1 MKTIAKLLAL
11 CLLLGTFA
19 FAQQTPAAGGDTK
32 PPATDT
38 SKPASSDTKDTK
50 EKKGKKGKK
59 DKGDK
64 GKDTKGDAKPSG
76 DPK

>member
-19 FAQQTPAAGGDTK
+19 FAQNTPPAAAGGDTK
-32 PPATDT
+32 PADATKT
-38 SKPASSDTKDTK
+38 DTKDTK

-64 GKDTKGDAKPSG
+64 GKDTKGDQKSDQKG

>member
-19 FAQQTPAAGGDTK
+19 FAQQTPPAAAGGDTK
-32 PPATDT
+32 PATDT
-38 SKPASSDTKDTK
+38 SKPATDTKDTK

-64 GKDTKGDAKPSG
+64 GKDTKGDTKPG
-76 DPK
+76 DTK

>member
-19 FAQQTPAAGGDTK
+19 FAQDAPKTGDAK
-32 PPATDT
+32 GDQ
-38 SKPASSDTKDTK
+38 KPASTDTKDTK
-50 EKKGKKGKK
+50 GKKGKKGKK

-64 GKDTKGDAKPSG
+64 KDTKGDTKPSG
-76 DPK
+76 DTK

>member
-19 FAQQTPAAGGDTK
+19 FAQEAPK
-32 PPATDT
+32 TDT
-38 SKPASSDTKDTK
+38 SKPATGDTKTATDSKDTK

-64 GKDTKGDAKPSG
+64 GKDTKGDQKPSG

>member
-19 FAQQTPAAGGDTK
+19 FAQDAPKSGDAKSGDQKTAAS
-32 PPATDT
+32 TD
-38 SKPASSDTKDTK
+38 SKDTK

-59 DKGDK
+59 DKDK
-64 GKDTKGDAKPSG
+64 GKDQKGETKPSG

>member
-19 FAQQTPAAGGDTK
+19 FAQDAPKTDTK
-32 PPATDT
+32 APDT
-38 SKPASSDTKDTK
+38 SKPASTDTKDTK
-50 EKKGKKGKK
+50 GKKGKKGKK

-64 GKDTKGDAKPSG
+64 GKDTKGDTKPSG
-76 DPK
+76 DTK

>member
-19 FAQQTPAAGGDTK
+19 FAQNTPPASGDTK
-32 PPATDT
+32 AATTDT
-38 SKPASSDTKDTK
+38 SKPATDSKDTK

-64 GKDTKGDAKPSG
+64 GKDTKGDQKPSG

>member
-19 FAQQTPAAGGDTK
+19 FAQDKPADTK
-32 PPATDT
+32 TDQ
-38 SKPASSDTKDTK
+38 KPASTDTKDTK
-50 EKKGKKGKK
+50 GKKGKKGKK

-64 GKDTKGDAKPSG
+64 GKDTKGDQKTG
-76 DPK
+76 DQK

>member
-19 FAQQTPAAGGDTK
+19 FAQQTPPAAGGDAKT
-32 PPATDT
+32 ATDT
-38 SKPASSDTKDTK
+38 SKPATDTKDTK

-64 GKDTKGDAKPSG
+64 GKDTKGDTKPSG

>member
-19 FAQQTPAAGGDTK
+19 FAQDKTDTK
-32 PPATDT
+32 GDQKTT
-38 SKPASSDTKDTK
+38 SSDKDSK
-50 EKKGKKGKK
+50 GKKGKKGKK

-64 GKDTKGDAKPSG
+64 KDTKGDTKPSG
-76 DPK
+76 DTK